1 MVFVKQSTNEQ
12 WVLARGTHDARP
24 ALRGDRMPHT
34 VFGGVDIRDTVH
46 TVRGAR
52 AMLGAGNRK
61 TLHYIAMVGDTRR
74 RHKQLPL
81 SRVRFPTLR
90 TPKECPQAAA
100 HQAGPLRKERPP
112 SRPLSLKCMIL
123 SAPICHPPCDQ
134 FDGLWDGAFG
144 VEGCT
149 VPLVR
154 GTPAVRS
161 YRRQGWL
168 WTPSACGTSVGS
180 GATPDTSGASLP
192 CGVLR
197 GARPQG
203 WSAHP
208 LRLPRPCL
216 RWSRQVTHTRRVCFV
231 THVTYGSFRA
241 TPPFGAVA
249 NGQNTPTSSYGGAGA
264 GCPEAETGTSPIMG
278 EWSSSSS

>member
-1 MVFVKQSTNEQ
+1 MVLVKQSTNEQ

-90 TPKECPQAAA
+90 TPKECPQAAV

-123 SAPICHPPCDQ
+123 SAPICHPPCDRSIRRPL
-134 FDGLWDGAFG
+134 GRCIWCGGMARYPSCEAPLLCVLTAARG
-144 VEGCT
+144 GCGRPRHAARRWVAELPLT
-149 VPLVR
+149 PLVR
-154 GTPAVRS
+154 ASPAACAGGRAHRDGALTPFACHGLACVGPVR
-161 YRRQGWL
+161 
-168 WTPSACGTSVGS
+168 
-180 GATPDTSGASLP
+180 
-192 CGVLR
+192 
-197 GARPQG
+197 
-203 WSAHP
+203 
-208 LRLPRPCL
+208 
-216 RWSRQVTHTRRVCFV
+216 
-231 THVTYGSFRA
+231 
-241 TPPFGAVA
+241 
-249 NGQNTPTSSYGGAGA
+249 
-264 GCPEAETGTSPIMG
+264 
-278 EWSSSSS
+278 

>member
-1 MVFVKQSTNEQ
+1 MATQAPLSMVFVKQSTNEQ

-144 VEGCT
+144 VEGWH
-149 VPLVR
+149 
-154 GTPAVRS
+154 GTPRARHPCCAFLPPPGVAVDAIGMRH
-161 YRRQGWL
+161 
-168 WTPSACGTSVGS
+168 VG
-180 GATPDTSGASLP
+180 G
-192 CGVLR
+192 
-197 GARPQG
+197 
-203 WSAHP
+203 
-208 LRLPRPCL
+208 
-216 RWSRQVTHTRRVCFV
+216 
-231 THVTYGSFRA
+231 
-241 TPPFGAVA
+241 
-249 NGQNTPTSSYGGAGA
+249 
-264 GCPEAETGTSPIMG
+264 
-278 EWSSSSS
+278 